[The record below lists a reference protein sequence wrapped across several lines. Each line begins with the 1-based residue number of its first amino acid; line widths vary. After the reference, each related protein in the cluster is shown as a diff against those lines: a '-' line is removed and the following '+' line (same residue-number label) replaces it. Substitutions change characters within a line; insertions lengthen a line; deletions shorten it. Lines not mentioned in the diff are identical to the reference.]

1 MKPLMK
7 NSLFI
12 AFLLFFLLGA
22 AGVSAQDFHCYK
34 AAKKDY
40 KSEKKHWKVHR
51 KMFADRPRKAAKK
64 YTKSIKKADKSY
76 MKEYDHRYMHDHHW
90 YWY

>member
-1 MKPLMK
+1 MK

-12 AFLLFFLLGA
+12 VFLSLFLLGGIGA
-22 AGVSAQDFHCYK
+22 SAQDFHCYK

-40 KSEKKHWKVHR
+40 KSEKKSWKVHR
-51 KMFADRPRKAAKK
+51 KMFADRPQKAVKK
-64 YTKSIKKADKSY
+64 YTKSLKKADKSY
-76 MKEYDHRYMHDHHW
+76 MKEYEHRYVRDNHW